1 MCNNIRLNSG
11 DVINPN
17 AFLHKIFPG
26 ALPRGFIKAENI
38 NTTWAGRILGRISV
52 PVAAVYEKNT
62 KGFIHNGQK
71 PPGLWFRLSDGKGV
85 EVAIV
90 KGFSGRTEARIVTVD
105 AKTAKGKSNPA
116 LVHHRFPK
124 IVDVKQEG

>member
-1 MCNNIRLNSG
+1 M
-11 DVINPN
+11 PM
-17 AFLHKIFPG
+17 
-26 ALPRGFIKAENI
+26 GFIRAENI
-38 NTTWAGRILGRISV
+38 NTTWAGRIIGRLSV

-62 KGFIHNGQK
+62 NGFIHNGQK
-71 PPGLWFRLSDGKGV
+71 PPGLWFKLQEGKGV
-85 EVAIV
+85 EIVIV
-90 KGFSGRTEARIVTVD
+90 KGFSGQIETRIVTID